1 MNILSELT
9 ALLTN
14 MNVPFEAGH
23 FSGVP
28 PDEYVVII
36 PLVDSFAL
44 AADNLPQAD
53 IQEARLAIYSKDNYY
68 PLRNRLTKA
77 LLGSDFTISDRRYIG
92 FEADT
97 KYHHAAIDI
106 AKPYEVE
113 VG

>member
-9 ALLTN
+9 ALLTD
-14 MNVPFEAGH
+14 MSTPFEAGH

-44 AADNLPQAD
+44 AADNMPQAD
-53 IQEARLAIYSKDNYY
+53 IQEARLAIYSKNNYY

-77 LLGSDFTISDRRYIG
+77 LLGSDFTITDRRYIG

-97 KYHHAAIDI
+97 KYHHAAIDV
-106 AKPYEVE
+106 ANSYEVE
-113 VG
+113 VE